1 MMRRPSLPAI
11 QAFRRVV
18 ELQSFGAAAR
28 SLEVTGGAVSK
39 LVAQLEQD
47 LGVRLLH
54 RTTRSVS
61 VSSQG
66 AVYYKDA
73 VRILDDV
80 DAAAEA
86 VRGAAAAPSGR
97 LKMSLPTSF
106 AIAWLAS
113 RLPAF
118 MHVYPQVELD
128 LVLNDRYVDIVQ
140 EGFDC
145 AIRIA
150 THLPDSS
157 LVARRLGNVQRLLV
171 ASPSY
176 LDMAPPLR
184 RPEDLSS
191 HACLVYS
198 QDGGP
203 AEWPLSGVAPLQ
215 MHGTCRVNN
224 SVVLRELLLAGL
236 GVTLTPDFVVADL
249 IADGRLV
256 ELLPQHRPDAQGVFG
271 IVAHHRH
278 VSRKVAAFLDFVA
291 SQMPPAH
298 DSTGEAREGAVT
310 IDRARTRR
318 RSSSPTSIRSGK
330 SFP

>member
-1 MMRRPSLPAI
+1 MRRPSLPAM

-39 LVAQLEQD
+39 LVAQLEKD

-66 AVYYKDA
+66 AVYYQDA
-73 VRILDDV
+73 VRILDEV
-80 DAAAEA
+80 DAAAET
-86 VRGAAAAPSGR
+86 VRGASAAPDGR
-97 LKMSLPTSF
+97 LRVSLPTSF

-118 MHVYPQVELD
+118 MHACPQVELD

-150 THLPDSS
+150 TLLPDSS
-157 LVARRLGNVQRLLV
+157 LVARRLGKVQRLLV

-176 LDMAPPLR
+176 LDVAPPLR

-191 HACLVYS
+191 HASLVYS

-249 IADGRLV
+249 IAEGRLM
-256 ELLPQHRPDAQGVFG
+256 ELLPQHRPAAQGVFG
-271 IVAHHRH
+271 IVAHQRH
-278 VSRKVAAFLDFVA
+278 VSRKVAALLDFVA
-291 SQMPPAH
+291 SQMPHAH
-298 DSTGEAREGAVT
+298 ASAGKAREGAVT
-310 IDRARTRR
+310 IRLN
-318 RSSSPTSIRSGK
+318 K
-330 SFP
+330 SLR

>member
-1 MMRRPSLPAI
+1 M
-11 QAFRRVV
+11 
-18 ELQSFGAAAR
+18 AR
-28 SLEVTGGAVSK
+28 GGAVSK

-61 VSSQG
+61 VSTQG
-66 AVYYKDA
+66 AVYYQDA
-73 VRILDDV
+73 VRILDEV

-86 VRGAAAAPSGR
+86 VRGASAAPGGR
-97 LKMSLPTSF
+97 LKLSLPTSF

-113 RLPAF
+113 RLPEF
-118 MHVYPQVELD
+118 MHAYPQVELD
-128 LVLNDRYVDIVQ
+128 VVLNDRYVDIVQ

-150 THLPDSS
+150 AQLPDST
-157 LVARRLGNVQRLLV
+157 LVARRLGSVQRLLV

-184 RPEDLSS
+184 GPQDLSA

-198 QDGGP
+198 QDGGL
-203 AEWPLSGVAPLQ
+203 AEWPLTGVLPVQ
-215 MHGTCRVNN
+215 IHGTCRVNN
-224 SVVLRELLLAGL
+224 SVLLRELLLAGL

-249 IADGRLV
+249 IAEGRLV
-256 ELLPQHRPDAQGVFG
+256 ELLPQHRPAAQGVFG
-271 IVAHHRH
+271 IVAHQRH

-291 SQMPPAH
+291 SQTSRVNQTPGVLNSA
-298 DSTGEAREGAVT
+298 GNARKSAVSV
-310 IDRARTRR
+310 DHVRTR
-318 RSSSPTSIRSGK
+318 RSSSQTSPRRSK
-330 SFP
+330 SHR

>member
-1 MMRRPSLPAI
+1 M

-28 SLEVTGGAVSK
+28 SLEITGSAVSK

-61 VSSQG
+61 VTAEG
-66 AVYYKDA
+66 LAFYEDA
-73 VRILDDV
+73 VRILAEV
-80 DAAAEA
+80 DAAVES
-86 VRGAAAAPSGR
+86 VCSESTAPAGR
-97 LKMSLPTSF
+97 MKVSLPTSF
-106 AIAWLAS
+106 AISWLAS
-113 RLPAF
+113 RLPGF
-118 MHVYPQVELD
+118 MRDYPQVALD
-128 LVLNDRYVDIVQ
+128 VVLNDRYVDIVQ

-157 LVARRLGNVQRLLV
+157 LVARRLGSVQRLLV

-176 LDMAPPLR
+176 LEMAPPLR
-184 RPEDLSS
+184 RPQDLSA

-203 AEWPLSGVAPLQ
+203 VKWPLSGAAPVLPA
-215 MHGTCRVNN
+215 GNFRVNN
-224 SVVLRELLLAGL
+224 SVILRELLLAGL

-249 IADGRLV
+249 VTSGQLV
-256 ELLPQHRPDAQGVFG
+256 ELLPSHRPTAHGVFG
-271 IVAHHRH
+271 VVAHQRYM
-278 VSRKVAAFLDFVA
+278 SRKVAAFLDFVG
-291 SQMPPAH
+291 SQLAHAPATSNNQAG
-298 DSTGEAREGAVT
+298 DTNVT
-310 IDRARTRR
+310 RDRARALRR
-318 RSSSPTSIRSGK
+318 KTPGSKPTHPIK
-330 SFP
+330 SLS